1 MWFPNYELGETS
13 LGKGLKMLVSEER
26 FTCNILN
33 GLKHCQNLHSST
45 FNIFADQY

>member
-1 MWFPNYELGETS
+1 MCFPNYELGETS
-13 LGKGLKMLVSEER
+13 LGKGPKMLVAEDL

-45 FNIFADQY
+45 FNIFSDQY

>member
-1 MWFPNYELGETS
+1 MCFPNYELGETS
-13 LGKGLKMLVSEER
+13 LGKGSKMLVAEDL

-45 FNIFADQY
+45 FNIFSDQY